1 MKEAKRT
8 QITEAICKQAQLM
21 RRGGANQTEIGKLL
35 GVNPCTISRIEK
47 AGFDLET
54 YQTNRRMEKQKEKEK
69 AAKQTVV
76 ELVYDPSIAEEYR
89 KEQEAKAAEELPG
102 QIRMDLT
109 PEKPEMSDQTK
120 LMRFQAHQADRIV
133 KAIEENAVMLNTKL
147 DRLND
152 TLCMILRTVRKE

>member
-1 MKEAKRT
+1 MKEAKKT
-8 QITEAICKQAQLM
+8 QITEQICKQAQLM
-21 RRGGANQTEIGKLL
+21 RKGGANQTEIGHLL

-89 KEQEAKAAEELPG
+89 SAICFGTSSPK
-102 QIRMDLT
+102 T
-109 PEKPEMSDQTK
+109 SEK
-120 LMRFQAHQADRIV
+120 
-133 KAIEENAVMLNTKL
+133 
-147 DRLND
+147 
-152 TLCMILRTVRKE
+152 